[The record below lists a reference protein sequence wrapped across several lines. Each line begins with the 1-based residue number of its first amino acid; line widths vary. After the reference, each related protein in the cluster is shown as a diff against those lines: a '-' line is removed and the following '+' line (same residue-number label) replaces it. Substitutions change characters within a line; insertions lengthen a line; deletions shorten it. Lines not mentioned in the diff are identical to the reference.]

1 MEYGVTRRS
10 VSSESRGASVSGQDG
25 ECASAL
31 LPSFGEPL
39 IKRMEALPGGR
50 GGPGAALPVHERHM
64 PKQPDKFHIPK
75 KEKKA
80 LLKHISGESREYEG
94 VMTILTAG
102 HVDATSVGCFTYSSP
117 RLVHSEQ
124 LEREFVEKRRE
135 MKAEGRTD
143 KELEE
148 SYCFLLTEE
157 GKVQWLCEKGLIV
170 GQNWQSALGDPNKG
184 VYLCRYSDL
193 IQVHPFHHGASGEII
208 VFKVMKGKVKSIY
221 ENIKNVLD
229 PTPRFDSHLSKNF
242 SKVTSVNSYRA
253 FEHTQHYFYE
263 YDFDEL
269 KERPRQV
276 CPYAVVSYHY
286 KGKDAPLPSMPL
298 APVRTNSWPG
308 EARKEPAHFTVWSGD
323 LVHDDKILFPIS
335 LRSSWLPFLPHKI
348 PDRLKLGR
356 LMRLDKVTKLLPPEL
371 FFYNLYDSSKEV
383 VTQGHHC
390 SLLEVVDRCRSMN
403 SISRLLQELED
414 KNVVLV
420 SALTE
425 RGFLFLLSSAQMAT
439 PPERGE
445 SWKRRLQALFVFP
458 ESRDVDKSASSCA
471 SSGGGFGNSPISGLK
486 HFIPALH
493 HALIRSHAN
502 PSSELSTGV
511 ELQAQ
516 EYLVGQKDGKV
527 RTYEMPEYD
536 AKAGET
542 ATAYPASKRH
552 RLNMDGFLRMY
563 LHNPARYQLAVS
575 HATKMVELHCT
586 RLEPPA
592 VKPRKGREGAGSNAN
607 KLLELTDLVMTCKRK
622 AENEVKREE
631 VREDTKTPAS
641 ERRMEQRAAQLA
653 LKYLKS
659 LYQPSQLDKSAGG
672 QAPALPGSL
681 AFLIQSVGLM
691 GVDVQDD
698 GSELAGK
705 LRKLLTGLKQTARN
719 APLRIHSGKSSA
731 EGQAELSPF
740 DRLAAKMGLPANR
753 DIDLRKQDDLE
764 EQMTGSV
771 SSLEGFSLSGESYLR
786 GGVGSVGRRAYDEDI
801 PWRLIPI
808 TGLSSEKYTQ
818 RERNLPQDPRLHF
831 VMAPAADQ
839 PPSLRS
845 VTSPKASPPPSPS
858 PSPAP
863 ALSPEPSPPASPAR
877 CPSPELSPAPCSEP
891 RRQAPLEA
899 RRPPSPTGY
908 LSPPSAA
915 PHSQSSPSQEQ
926 RNHVDRQQQV
936 APHSSVECAADAL
949 REPSCEPFA
958 PSSMTAERV
967 AEGGDHPDSSAFALA
982 STAPSSLQQRRE
994 MEEEVMEVVDL
1005 TVSSEEEECAVLSVS
1020 LPPPNP
1026 LRGIDDILDKH
1037 LGHFSADLHHLLQEE
1052 SINCRFPEARPH
1064 YAPEPLSAAPPVVM
1078 PFSQYVS
1085 LYHPCPPVQGYVSS
1099 LQDGISTMLR
1109 DYDDPRLRNELELVL
1124 ANSVSAFVS
1133 SIRAGTD
1140 EPGSENAASQLT
1152 ATGGQLS
1159 DPPPHSAPRP
1169 VSVGPRANHETSP
1182 AQSTQPNSI
1191 SASSVPTEAPE
1202 SGSESGSDPLTI
1214 PPAETLSSVIRQL
1227 KPEVLSNLYDIIKDV
1242 QKSPMV
1248 QFYVHAF
1255 QLDDQLVRNVKEYL
1269 TQQGLTEQD
1278 PVSFLKQEVSDR
1290 KLLVIIK
1297 NKDIAEHIH
1306 EIPGLVSLKQ
1316 HQSVIFLGIDTV
1328 DDFKTPGYK
1337 QLFVCGGCILSED
1350 LVLNPDLVTPEQ
1362 LEGLMELLEQRNSP
1376 ENVWRWKIHSKP
1388 LKKLKEQARFRR
1400 DAAGLLDV
1408 ILKHHQQKIVEVLPQ
1423 HHCDNSKQP
1432 SPDLHC
1438 LIQHQAHN
1446 TRFRHTVFLR
1456 VHILDFMR
1464 FSKSGIITAAVD
1476 EMLNNFDA
1484 LLGHR
1489 DDSNKQSI
1497 VKDLHT
1503 AKGVAG
1509 KLSGEDNM
1517 NGGTVEQQSPQTVPS
1532 LAYASEQQNPQ
1543 TTLGE
1548 NDAHILH
1555 MAITHLRAQRNQQQA
1570 SDTENKVSSAGATV
1584 PPANENT
1591 LVDSTNDRREEVE
1604 PSSSKKEADS
1614 ISSPIACPLEGE
1626 ASRCTKSNKNQS
1638 PKRDVDLRP
1647 HQSPS
1652 RAPSN
1657 FVQQHQRWRGASH
1670 YQNHQYQN
1678 HQYQNHRYP
1687 NQQHPQHYNFYSD
1700 PSRNP
1705 VWGFPRQQVGQ
1716 RFAGGYD
1723 GYWNWPR
1730 GGERGRFNGM

>member
-1 MEYGVTRRS
+1 MW
-10 VSSESRGASVSGQDG
+10 
-25 ECASAL
+25 L
-31 LPSFGEPL
+31 L
-39 IKRMEALPGGR
+39 
-50 GGPGAALPVHERHM
+50 H
-64 PKQPDKFHIPK
+64 D
-75 KEKKA
+75 
-80 LLKHISGESREYEG
+80 
-94 VMTILTAG
+94 
-102 HVDATSVGCFTYSSP
+102 
-117 RLVHSEQ
+117 
-124 LEREFVEKRRE
+124 
-135 MKAEGRTD
+135 
-143 KELEE
+143 
-148 SYCFLLTEE
+148 
-157 GKVQWLCEKGLIV
+157 
-170 GQNWQSALGDPNKG
+170 
-184 VYLCRYSDL
+184 
-193 IQVHPFHHGASGEII
+193 
-208 VFKVMKGKVKSIY
+208 
-221 ENIKNVLD
+221 
-229 PTPRFDSHLSKNF
+229 
-242 SKVTSVNSYRA
+242 
-253 FEHTQHYFYE
+253 
-263 YDFDEL
+263 
-269 KERPRQV
+269 
-276 CPYAVVSYHY
+276 VV
-286 KGKDAPLPSMPL
+286 
-298 APVRTNSWPG
+298 
-308 EARKEPAHFTVWSGD
+308 
-323 LVHDDKILFPIS
+323 
-335 LRSSWLPFLPHKI
+335 